1 MPLQDEVS
9 KEVAGKVIAIS
20 IRCGRLTGEK
30 LAQALKTGSADL
42 EKAKPKR
49 QQQKTYRGKQ
59 SVKHLVAQNTAI
71 SNIEVTDHKNKA
83 FDRTAQKYGID
94 YALKKDSSETPP
106 RYIVFFKGRDVDV
119 MTQAFKDF
127 SAGLVKRQEKPS
139 LRQQLTKQMRKAREN
154 KQRQREKVNTRE
166 RGAEL

>member
-1 MPLQDEVS
+1 
-9 KEVAGKVIAIS
+9 
-20 IRCGRLTGEK
+20 
-30 LAQALKTGSADL
+30 
-42 EKAKPKR
+42 
-49 QQQKTYRGKQ
+49 
-59 SVKHLVAQNTAI
+59 
-71 SNIEVTDHKNKA
+71 
-83 FDRTAQKYGID
+83 
-94 YALKKDSSETPP
+94 
-106 RYIVFFKGRDVDV
+106 VFFKGRDVDV

>member
-1 MPLQDEVS
+1 MQDEVS

-30 LAQALKTGSADL
+30 LAQALKTVSADL
-42 EKAKPKR
+42 EKAKAKR

-71 SNIEVTDHKNKA
+71 SNIEVTDGNIKA

-94 YALKKDSSETPP
+94 YAL
-106 RYIVFFKGRDVDV
+106 
-119 MTQAFKDF
+119 
-127 SAGLVKRQEKPS
+127 
-139 LRQQLTKQMRKAREN
+139 
-154 KQRQREKVNTRE
+154 
-166 RGAEL
+166 